1 LPARPTEALLA
12 AFAVLQQIISHRP
25 PFLAETHDRQRFDDQ
40 KNSKTPA
47 VLPLFSAV
55 LGQHAPIAQMTAV
68 AQKVS

>member
-1 LPARPTEALLA
+1 LLFCNKLSA
-12 AFAVLQQIISHRP
+12 IDLL
-25 PFLAETHDRQRFDDQ
+25 FLAETHDRQRFDDQ